1 MDFSKLSREDWMVG
15 GGGILLVLDLL
26 FLSWI
31 SISVGGFSA
40 SATATGS
47 PDGIFGVLAL
57 LLVLV
62 VVVDLALERFS
73 PQTQLP
79 TTPLGRTMTRVA
91 ALGVAALCLIIKFLD
106 YTSHLSIGFFLAV
119 VLMIVT
125 IVGAWMSSQGTST
138 TV

>member
-26 FLSWI
+26 ILPWY
-31 SISVGGFSA
+31 SVSVFGHSFTS
-40 SATATGS
+40 TGTGA
-47 PDGIFGVLAL
+47 PDGFFAVLAL

-106 YTSHLSIGFFLAV
+106 HTSNFGFGFFLAV
-119 VLMIVT
+119 ILMIVT
-125 IVGAWMSSQGTST
+125 LVGAWMSSQGTST
-138 TV
+138 AV

>member
-31 SISVGGFSA
+31 SVSVDGFSA
-40 SATATGS
+40 SSTGTGS

-57 LLVLV
+57 LLALV
-62 VVVDLALERFS
+62 VVIDLALERFS

-79 TTPLGRTMTRVA
+79 TTPLGRSTTRLA
-91 ALGVAALCLIIKFLD
+91 ALGLAALFLVIKFLD

-119 VLMIVT
+119 ILIIVA
-125 IVGAWMSSQGTST
+125 IAGAWLSSQGSST
-138 TV
+138 AA